1 MKKKSKFGIIV
12 LLDALGARNMTIEM
26 SQNYLLTVDHLRKE
40 IHDALRITLDLD
52 KKEKKGA
59 ERLFNNLRPR
69 FFADSLLMTYEV
81 IRERQINNYLDRI
94 SFILNIL
101 IVQALEEGILYRGAI
116 SIGHYIENENIV
128 LGPAVT
134 DAANWYDRWNM
145 IGVTA
150 TPATSHY
157 IKAAR
162 NTSLEDVKKGV
173 DTDEDM
179 VLYDVP
185 VTGAEPQQTYTL
197 NWPKMIQDVHADI
210 QRTDPL
216 LWYYQ
221 RIKGLSVPLG
231 SEPKYANTERFVLAM
246 ISDRKKTNQNYED
259 KPSNKTPQRTAK
271 RRH

>member
-12 LLDALGARNMTIEM
+12 LLDALGARNMSIQM
-26 SQNYLLTVDHLRKE
+26 SQNYLVTVDHLRKE
-40 IHDALRITLDLD
+40 IHDALRITLDID

-59 ERLFNNLRPR
+59 EKLFNKLRPR

-81 IRERQINNYLDRI
+81 IRERQINNYLGRI
-94 SFILNIL
+94 CFILNIL
-101 IVQALEEGILYRGAI
+101 IVQALEKGILYRGAI
-116 SIGHYIENENIV
+116 SIGDYIENEDIV

-145 IGVTA
+145 IGVMA

-157 IKAAR
+157 IKAAH

-173 DTDEDM
+173 DTDQDM
-179 VLYDVP
+179 VLYGVP
-185 VTGAEPQQTYTL
+185 VTGSEPQYTYAL
-197 NWPKMIQDVHADI
+197 NWPRTVQDLHAHI

-231 SEPKYANTERFVLAM
+231 SESKYANTEQFILSM
-246 ISDRKKTNQNYED
+246 ISERKRIELEDEPSKRKTQGSHL
-259 KPSNKTPQRTAK
+259 KS
-271 RRH
+271 